1 MIHFITYGSN
11 EYKITRKTLLAQA
24 KTCPWF
30 DSVKG
35 YGEEDLC
42 PEFKKKFSEI
52 LSSARGGGYWCWKPH
67 IIKRRMSEINDGD
80 FLVYLDAGCR
90 INQEGKKR
98 FYEYIKMIDESEY
111 GVMSFQMI
119 HPEKCW
125 TTKEIF
131 DYFNIERDSDFGN
144 SGQYVATAVIFKKN
158 EHGKKIINEWEKSL
172 IEKPLLWTNDYNH
185 NQIECFK
192 ENRHDQSFLSLI
204 RKINGSVV
212 INSDETWTPTFG
224 EGESME
230 FPFWAQRIK

>member
-11 EYKITRKTLLAQA
+11 EYKMSRKRLLTEA
-24 KTCPWF
+24 KSCQWF
-30 DSVKG
+30 DSVKD

-52 LSSARGGGYWCWKPH
+52 LSRGRGGGFWCWKPH

-90 INQEGKKR
+90 INQEGEKR

-111 GVMSFQMI
+111 GIMSFQMI
-119 HPEKCW
+119 HTEKFR

-144 SGQYVATAVIFKKN
+144 SGQYVGGVLIIKKS
-158 EHGKKIINEWEKSL
+158 EHGKKIINEWEK
-172 IEKPLLWTNDYNH
+172 I
-185 NQIECFK
+185 I
-192 ENRHDQSFLSLI
+192 NRKTATLDKRLQ
-204 RKINGSVV
+204 
-212 INSDETWTPTFG
+212 P
-224 EGESME
+224 
-230 FPFWAQRIK
+230 